1 MMQHIINKYI
11 LNILL
16 RGKATASSNK
26 TIEKRMEILK
36 EKQM

>member
-1 MMQHIINKYI
+1 MQHIINKYI

-16 RGKATASSNK
+16 RGTAAASSNN